1 MPHGPC
7 RYVLAQDET
16 KTEEKAPI
24 EKKNAFHKKKKK
36 HTNIVSTNS
45 TVDWYQLSGIWEM
58 DEYF

>member
-7 RYVLAQDET
+7 QYVLAQDET
-16 KTEEKAPI
+16 TTEEKAPI
-24 EKKNAFHKKKKK
+24 EKKKHSIKKRKK
-36 HTNIVSTNS
+36 HTHIISTNS